1 MTSGFSLSTLS
12 SFISI
17 ENKIGVYIGKDC
29 MKKFCECFRE
39 QSYQNVKICYICK
52 KKFEKKYVTKLK
64 YHCYYTGE
72 YRGATRSIF
81 NLEYSVPKKFPIVFY
96 NGS

>member
-39 QSYQNVKICYICK
+39 QTINIIDFK
-52 KKFEKKYVTKLK
+52 KKKIKLL
-64 YHCYYTGE
+64 T
-72 YRGATRSIF
+72 
-81 NLEYSVPKKFPIVFY
+81 
-96 NGS
+96 